1 MPTTSPNNIAYDEI
15 NWSDHR
21 RSPKEEWRPDG
32 TFVAK
37 RILQC
42 AYADR
47 YLLISDIGA
56 SGGENYP
63 NLPQI
68 GATASGAVAI
78 GIGQSFLSG
87 AVLVHDFAWVDIT
100 YIWSPFTPTWVAGV
114 LVSEKITG
122 GMFNLRLDPE
132 KLLWSDTN
140 ENIDETDAPDFPLP
154 VLYYQLKL
162 HQITAESPLV
172 YSLVGSSNANIVT
185 PYLLNYSFQ
194 IETLMYSS
202 VTVNKSVGLG
212 ITDKM
217 DVTQNFIF
225 KRNGWNRWYRSKTN
239 SWERVKYADTGTQ
252 VTPHPLVN
260 F

>member
-15 NWSDHR
+15 NWSDNR

-42 AYADR
+42 AYTDR
-47 YLLISDIGA
+47 YTLISDIGA

-68 GATASGAVAI
+68 GATASAAVAA
-78 GIGQSFLSG
+78 GVGQSFLSG
-87 AVLVHDFAWVDIT
+87 NVLVHDFAWVDIT
-100 YIWSPFTPTWVAGV
+100 YIWSPFTPTWVTGV
-114 LVSEKITG
+114 LVSERIRG

-132 KLLWSDTN
+132 RLLWNDN
-140 ENIDETDAPDFPLP
+140 EPIDQTDAPDFPLP
-154 VLYYQLKL
+154 VLYYDLTL
-162 HQITAESPLV
+162 HQVTSESPLV
-172 YSLVGSSNANIVT
+172 YSLIRSSNANIVT
-185 PYLLNYSFQ
+185 AYLLNFSAA
-194 IETLMYSS
+194 IETLLYSS
-202 VTVNKSVGLG
+202 VVVKKSVGLG

-217 DVTQNFIF
+217 DVTQSFIF
-225 KRNGWNRWYRSKTN
+225 KSNGWNRWFRAKTN